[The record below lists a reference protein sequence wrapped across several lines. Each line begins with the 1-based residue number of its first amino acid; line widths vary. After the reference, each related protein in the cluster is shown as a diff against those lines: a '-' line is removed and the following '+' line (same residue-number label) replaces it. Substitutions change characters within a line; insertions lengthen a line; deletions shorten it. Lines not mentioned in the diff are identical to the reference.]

1 MYVLDVI
8 VHTNVNVFP
17 FPNPL
22 FKSHPPI
29 ADRFDVADGLWIGK
43 IEAEAARI
51 VIDLNE
57 PSFHRAQKPVVQF
70 YQLYSYVREMKGP
83 GNPYAWDTDGKL
95 QEFVGISRLLLPMS
109 VAVRYAGRIRYNT
122 DNTIE
127 DIAPANIRGV
137 GLDTFLSEKPE
148 RDWLTEV
155 DGVRLRELIGK
166 IRSQHLPPRATR
178 ALWYHEYATRT
189 FYVELRWL
197 YVATAL
203 ESLVHVGREYSGLQF
218 RERVSQIAIELGIS
232 DFGPDEARQ
241 AYHLRSQLAHGQKLG
256 GFAGPDRELYDSM
269 ETVLRR
275 ALLRAIEDADFSATL
290 ADDQKIRKRWPVC
303 L

>member
-1 MYVLDVI
+1 VYVDVI
-8 VHTNVNVFP
+8 VHTNANVFS

-22 FKSHPPI
+22 YKSHPPI
-29 ADRFDVADGLWIGK
+29 ANRFAVTDELWIGR
-43 IEAEAARI
+43 IDEEAARI

-57 PSFHRAQKPVVQF
+57 PSFHRAQKPALQF
-70 YQLYSYVREMKGP
+70 SQLYSYVREMKGP
-83 GNPYAWDTDGKL
+83 GNPYEWDTDGKL
-95 QEFVGISRLLLPMS
+95 QECVGISRLLLPMS

-148 RDWLTEV
+148 RDWLTES
-155 DGVRLRELIGK
+155 DGARLSELIGK
-166 IRSQHLPPRATR
+166 IRSQPLPPRATR
-178 ALWYHEYATRT
+178 AFWYHEYATRT
-189 FYVELRWL
+189 YYVELRWL

-218 RERVSQIAIELGIS
+218 RERVSRMATELGIPN
-232 DFGPDEARQ
+232 FGPDEAKQ

-256 GFAGPDRELYDSM
+256 GFTGPDRALYDSM

-275 ALLRAIEDADFSATL
+275 ALLRSIEDPDFSATL
-290 ADDQKIRKRWPVC
+290 ANDQKIRKRWPVC